1 MAFFPNDVLFG
12 ITLLSKGCP
21 QKDVFYFKQ
30 QLCYFY
36 SMIKSFRD
44 KDLQLFVGNILRL
57 GVIISMAIVA
67 IGLSLYLIQHGHT
80 ANDYS
85 IFVAGDFSFNQFFQD
100 LFHGK
105 SEAII
110 GLGVICLI
118 FTPIMRVLFA
128 IIGFW
133 LEGDRRYT
141 VISIIILVIIIISM
155 LLGAVE

>member
-1 MAFFPNDVLFG
+1 ML
-12 ITLLSKGCP
+12 
-21 QKDVFYFKQ
+21 
-30 QLCYFY
+30 
-36 SMIKSFRD
+36 KSFRD

-57 GVIISMAIVA
+57 GVIISMAIVV
-67 IGLSLYLIQHGHT
+67 IGLTLYLIQNGKT

-85 IFVAGDFSFNQFFQD
+85 VFATGNLSFSHFFRD

-118 FTPIMRVLFA
+118 FTPILRVIFA

-141 VISIIILVIIIISM
+141 IISIIILAIIIISM